1 MEMMFVTYAGD
12 SGTRFNRD
20 YYVANH
26 LPLVLEAWGPHGLE
40 SATAFFPAGNG
51 AGIIALCVCV
61 FQSRA
66 AMNAAL
72 CSPETPQVMADVL
85 HFTDVKPTQSQ
96 AVPL

>member
-1 MEMMFVTYAGD
+1 METMFVTYAGD
-12 SGTRFNRD
+12 AGTRFDRD

-26 LPLVLEAWGPHGLE
+26 LPLVLKAWGPYGLE
-40 SATAFFPAGNG
+40 SAAAFFPVGND

-66 AMNAAL
+66 ARDAAL
-72 CSPETPQVMADVL
+72 HSPETPQVMADVP
-85 HFTDVKPTQSQ
+85 HFTDVKPAQSQ